1 MSRFVLCILAFFS
14 VNVSLAVAGDVEAG
28 KARYAQNCYI
38 CHGPSGKGMASY
50 PKLAG
55 KEISYL
61 VDRLERYR
69 AEERFGP
76 NSDLMIMNAMPL
88 SDEEIANLAAYLNS
102 AKIK

>member
-1 MSRFVLCILAFFS
+1 VSRFVLCILVFCS
-14 VNVSLAVAGDVEAG
+14 VNVSSAVAGDVEAG
-28 KARYAQNCYI
+28 KARYAQNCFV

-69 AEERFGP
+69 SEERFGP
-76 NSDLMIMNAMPL
+76 NSDLMIMNAISL

-102 AKIK
+102 AKVQ